1 MRIDLVLK
9 PTPVQFLK
17 RLSEKY
23 GFNIYVKRDDL
34 TELVGSGNKIR
45 KLEYLLWEVLKKGA
59 TTVFTC
65 GGLQSNHARATA
77 YVSRRYGLKPV
88 LFLRKGEKVL
98 NGNLLLDILLGAEIV
113 EVSQEEYEHI
123 DEIFDVHKKMREK
136 KGEKVYV
143 IPEGGSNSLGA
154 LGYFNAVL
162 EMNDQLNLESFDA
175 IVCAVGSGGTIAGL
189 SAGISFLGHHV
200 PVVGVN
206 VTTKSSDYFVE
217 KVKRIISGMEEYGP
231 RVNETVFEVVDD
243 YRGPGYAI
251 PSSEDVEILKE
262 VASIEG
268 IILDPV
274 YTAKTFR
281 GMIEMFKNS
290 GKNVL
295 FIHTGGI
302 FGLFA
307 QSGRLV

>member
-1 MRIDLVLK
+1 MRIDLALK
-9 PTPVQFLK
+9 PTPVQFLR
-17 RLSEKY
+17 RLSEEC
-23 GFNIYVKRDDL
+23 GFNIYIKRDDF

-45 KLEYLLWEVLKKGA
+45 KLEYLLWEALKEGA

-77 YVSRRYGLKPV
+77 YVSRKYGLKPV

-98 NGNLLLDILLGAEIV
+98 NGNLLLDLLLGAEIV
-113 EVSQEEYEHI
+113 EVSQEEYERI
-123 DEIFDVHKKMREK
+123 DEIFDDHRKIREK

-154 LGYFNAVL
+154 FGYFNAVL
-162 EMNDQLNLESFDA
+162 EMKDQLNLESFDA

-189 SAGISFLGHHV
+189 SAGVSFLGCRV

-206 VTTKSSDYFVE
+206 VTTKNSDYFVE
-217 KVKRIISGMEEYGP
+217 KVKRIISGMEEYGL
-231 RVNETVFEVVDD
+231 RVNEPAFEVVDD

-251 PSSEDVEILKE
+251 PSSEDVEILKK

-274 YTAKTFR
+274 YTAKAFR
-281 GMIEMFKNS
+281 GMVEMFKNS